1 MFDKEI
7 LNEIIDKIE
16 KRENQERT
24 PKNLVQVKFEDGFKL
39 VYFSDLEQI
48 SVGDVVSVE
57 GKMENKIGVVSKVLN
72 SFKKPKFDMKWIEKR
87 VDNDISGDYFKI
99 EDEVVSL
106 DTSFTVDK
114 FMNIYAGVKY
124 EENIAVGEDN
134 VYIDLADLEESEVFE
149 DEDVKERGRV
159 LYKKGYVP
167 YIYLKDGVGKAVVRS
182 ANGYEWYEI
191 DFRYQNGKVTYLA
204 CDCPYFGECKHLY
217 AFLLKLRDFT
227 KKLFKTRRTE
237 NFVMCK
243 KECFNY
249 IMLYG
254 RGKVTIEL

>member
-7 LNEIIDKIE
+7 FNEIIEKIE
-16 KRENQERT
+16 ERENQERK

-57 GKMENKIGVVSKVLN
+57 GKMQDKIAVVTKVLN
-72 SFKKPKFDMKWIEKR
+72 SFKKPKFDMKWIDKKI
-87 VDNDISGDYFKI
+87 DNDISGNYFKI
-99 EDEVVSL
+99 EDEMVSL
-106 DTSFTVDK
+106 DANLTVDK
-114 FMNIYAGVKY
+114 FMNIYAGAKY

-134 VYIDLADLEESEVFE
+134 VYIDLTDLEESEVFE
-149 DEDVKERGRV
+149 DEEIKARGRN
-159 LYKKGYVP
+159 LYKNGYVP
-167 YIYLKDGVGKAVVRS
+167 YICLKNGVGKAVVRS

-191 DFRYQNGKVTYLA
+191 DFRYENGIVTYIA

-227 KKLFKTRRTE
+227 KKLFTNNRTK